1 MRLPDKF
8 FRNRRLE
15 TLVEN
20 QTSYTLNHAALHVFE
35 THQQAE
41 QVLLQFAQPVLAS
54 MLEGKKVMHLEDQD
68 SFEFLPGESLILP
81 SNETMCIDFPE
92 AQSLNPTRC
101 LAMAISE
108 AKIEQVVN
116 LMNERMIKA
125 EGSGAWQMLDYNFH
139 FTNDAAIYQI
149 LNRLLYLFTEEH
161 PSKDLFVDNML
172 QELVVR
178 VLQANQRKV
187 YQEKAKNLSSS
198 NRIAYVVNHMKENF
212 QQSLSVNKLS
222 DMACMSE
229 SHFFKVF
236 KNETGL
242 SPTEYLNQLRIEHAA
257 DLLNNPNRK
266 INSIFMDCGF
276 ENRSYFNRL
285 FKRMKKLSPSQY
297 QKRFGRLRKKVD

>member
-1 MRLPDKF
+1 MRLPKKF

-35 THQQAE
+35 THQQAD

-81 SNETMCIDFPE
+81 SDELMCIDFPE
-92 AQSLNPTRC
+92 AQRKNPTRC

-116 LMNERMIKA
+116 LMNEKMLKA
-125 EGSGAWQMLDYNFH
+125 EGSGTWQMLDYNFH

-149 LNRLLYLFTEEH
+149 LNRLLYLFTEDH

-198 NRIAYVVNHMKENF
+198 NRIAYVISHMKENF
-212 QQSLSVNKLS
+212 QHSLSVNKLS
-222 DMACMSE
+222 EMACMSE

-257 DLLNNPNRK
+257 GLLNNPNLK
-266 INSIFMDCGF
+266 INSVFMDCGF
-276 ENRSYFNRL
+276 ESRSYFNRL

>member
-1 MRLPDKF
+1 MKLSKKF

-35 THQQAE
+35 THQQAD

-54 MLEGKKVMHLEDQD
+54 MLEGKKVMHLEEQD

-81 SNETMCIDFPE
+81 SDELMCIDFPE
-92 AQSLNPTRC
+92 AQRNNPTRC
-101 LAMAISE
+101 LAMAISQ
-108 AKIEQVVN
+108 AKIEQVIN
-116 LMNERMIKA
+116 LMNEKMHKD
-125 EGSGAWQMLDYNFH
+125 ESSGTWQMLDYNFH

-149 LNRLLYLFTEEH
+149 LNRLLYLFTEDH

-187 YQEKAKNLSSS
+187 YQTQSKDLSSS
-198 NRIAYVVNHMKENF
+198 NRIAYVVDYMKENF
-212 QQSLSVNKLS
+212 QSSLSIKKLS
-222 DMACMSE
+222 ELACMSE

-236 KNETGL
+236 KNEMGL
-242 SPTEYLNQLRIEHAA
+242 SPTEYLNQLRIEQAA
-257 DLLNNPNRK
+257 TLLNNPNRK
-266 INSIFMDCGF
+266 INSIFLDCGF
-276 ENRSYFNRL
+276 ESRSYFNRL

-297 QKRFGRLRKKVD
+297 QKRFKNLRKRED